1 MADALAHS
9 KSIRALVVD
18 DEPNHRRC
26 LALGLR
32 LEGFTVAEAADA
44 AAALAQLAGAPFDVA
59 VVDVMMPGINGL
71 ELARRLRAD
80 YPRLRVVLMSAYHLT
95 DQQVERANLGVVG
108 FVPKPYRLE
117 ELTQMLRTAVA
128 EHSSSQPP
136 PLVPASSAA

>member
-9 KSIRALVVD
+9 KAIRAL
-18 DEPNHRRC
+18 EPNHRRC

-44 AAALAQLAGAPFDVA
+44 VAALAQLAGAPFDVA

-80 YPRLRVVLMSAYHLT
+80 YPQLRVVLMSAYHLT
-95 DQQVERANLGVVG
+95 DHQIERANLGVVG

-128 EHSSSQPP
+128 DRSSSAPP